1 MRRQRRPVSLP
12 LAAPVG
18 PPGLP
23 KTRYRRDDVGRVEG
37 VLGRA
42 GIFGGRKRRRPVF
55 DTRLEIGVRD
65 FQRQKGLRVDG
76 LLNPGGP
83 TIRALGRVL
92 ARPPLKGLLGAVVSA
107 NARLVRDLMTTTA
120 DGIISDLMADDFRTN
135 EAGRAKTADFLS
147 QVFAP
152 DPKRDRSLRAKAWY
166 HWPAAGPFKF
176 F

>member
-23 KTRYRRDDVGRVEG
+23 KTRNRRDDVGRT
-37 VLGRA
+37 

-55 DTRLEIGVRD
+55 DTRLETRVRD

-92 ARPPLKGLLGAVVSA
+92 ARPPLKGLSGVDGGGRQQP
-107 NARLVRDLMTTTA
+107 AR
-120 DGIISDLMADDFRTN
+120 
-135 EAGRAKTADFLS
+135 
-147 QVFAP
+147 QV
-152 DPKRDRSLRAKAWY
+152 DT
-166 HWPAAGPFKF
+166 
-176 F
+176 